1 MKYFPLIWSGL
12 WRKKGR
18 TVLNLISIL
27 VAFALFGVLQGMTSL
42 FGQSGSDLKADRMI
56 VVNRAGGLL
65 PISYVDRIAN
75 LPHVRSVN
83 FRNLFVGVYQHPPQ
97 FAVGFGVDPRRFF
110 LATPEYHAAPQA
122 IADLVRERQGA
133 LVSVQLMQKYGWKI
147 GDRIALKNLRD
158 TASGDGKGNWNFD
171 IAGTFTISGNQP
183 GLGPFVFNNDYYD
196 QGRVA
201 NKGTVS
207 TIDITT
213 TPIWLPRSPI
223 RSMPCS
229 PIRRTKPVLSRRMRP
244 CRTR

>member
-97 FAVGFGVDPRRFF
+97 FAVGFSWRPRSI
-110 LATPEYHAAPQA
+110 TP
-122 IADLVRERQGA
+122 
-133 LVSVQLMQKYGWKI
+133 
-147 GDRIALKNLRD
+147 LRRRLPIWF
-158 TASGDGKGNWNFD
+158 ASGRARWF
-171 IAGTFTISGNQP
+171 
-183 GLGPFVFNNDYYD
+183 
-196 QGRVA
+196 
-201 NKGTVS
+201 
-207 TIDITT
+207 
-213 TPIWLPRSPI
+213 
-223 RSMPCS
+223 PCN
-229 PIRRTKPVLSRRMRP
+229 
-244 CRTR
+244 